1 MMIDCSHK
9 FSFQCGLVAYKWPK
23 NTDFLISFLHPTTM
37 KKKLYCVLKLLV
49 MMQGKFWA
57 LFHFIFLKF
66 LKPQNPDFWYVPDT
80 ITSYSIWKQHKIFIL
95 VQDKKNNSA
104 SKLICFVFGNNIKK
118 QWGGWILY
126 APQQIW
132 CLCIMETTPSSGQK
146 EMAFLWWLL
155 ECCMYVLMWVLS
167 FYRESRQ
174 KL

>member
-23 NTDFLISFLHPTTM
+23 NTDFLISFLHPTTI
-37 KKKLYCVLKLLV
+37 KKKLYCILKLLV

-95 VQDKKNNSA
+95 VQDKKKIIQHQNSFA
-104 SKLICFVFGNNIKK
+104 LFLAITSKSNEEVEYHMHPSRYDV
-118 QWGGWILY
+118 Y
-126 APQQIW
+126 A
-132 CLCIMETTPSSGQK
+132 
-146 EMAFLWWLL
+146 
-155 ECCMYVLMWVLS
+155 
-167 FYRESRQ
+167 
-174 KL
+174 